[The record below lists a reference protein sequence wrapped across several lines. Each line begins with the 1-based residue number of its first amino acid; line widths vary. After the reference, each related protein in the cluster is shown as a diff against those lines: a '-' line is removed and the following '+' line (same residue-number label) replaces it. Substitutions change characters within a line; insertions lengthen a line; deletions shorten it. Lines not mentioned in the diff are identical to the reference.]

1 MSTVYNTRLNSIKKI
16 EFNEIKETYNDNYK
30 ILNFK
35 FLNFQSSLLSDLY
48 RLCNNDLDSVN
59 IFMYFER
66 SVHKKIL
73 EIRLHKLDHDI
84 SLKNATNN
92 YNDINQ
98 NTHKISDIALATG
111 IPKESTRRK
120 ILNLVHKKV
129 LLKFGNKIIS
139 PNADTIKLKIILKHI
154 KEFSFFLEY
163 FLKFCKINEK
173 SENLEK
179 KILKN
184 FSFYTFH
191 FLKTQMLYLKDCR
204 NNFQDLDLLLIKIQC
219 DIKIQNQITGK
230 LNVIYD
236 NNKTNIDFTH
246 STVSAS
252 TISLITGIPRASCI
266 RKLKLLCDKKII
278 KKDFSTKRYYSNI
291 YNKKNSRFNFDNN
304 NKTINYFSE
313 FLFTLLS
320 N

>member
-139 PNADTIKLKIILKHI
+139 PNADTIKLKIILKNI
-154 KEFSFFLEY
+154 K
-163 FLKFCKINEK
+163 
-173 SENLEK
+173 
-179 KILKN
+179 
-184 FSFYTFH
+184 
-191 FLKTQMLYLKDCR
+191 
-204 NNFQDLDLLLIKIQC
+204 
-219 DIKIQNQITGK
+219 G
-230 LNVIYD
+230 V
-236 NNKTNIDFTH
+236 
-246 STVSAS
+246 
-252 TISLITGIPRASCI
+252 
-266 RKLKLLCDKKII
+266 
-278 KKDFSTKRYYSNI
+278 
-291 YNKKNSRFNFDNN
+291 
-304 NKTINYFSE
+304 
-313 FLFTLLS
+313 
-320 N
+320 